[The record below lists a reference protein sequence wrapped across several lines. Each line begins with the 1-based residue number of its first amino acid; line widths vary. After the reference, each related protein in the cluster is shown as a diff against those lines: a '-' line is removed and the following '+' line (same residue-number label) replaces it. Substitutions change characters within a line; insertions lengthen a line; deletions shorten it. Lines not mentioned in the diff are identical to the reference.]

1 MTILRLPQVKA
12 RTGLSKT
19 TIYRLAS
26 AGRFPRRIQVTENIV
41 GWLEADVEAFLRAR
55 VQASSD
61 DYPEPSGPQL

>member
-26 AGRFPRRIQVTENIV
+26 AGKFPRRIQVTENIV
-41 GWLEADVEAFLRAR
+41 GWLEADVESFLRAR
-55 VQASSD
+55 VLASSD
-61 DYPEPSGPQL
+61 DCPQPSGPPL